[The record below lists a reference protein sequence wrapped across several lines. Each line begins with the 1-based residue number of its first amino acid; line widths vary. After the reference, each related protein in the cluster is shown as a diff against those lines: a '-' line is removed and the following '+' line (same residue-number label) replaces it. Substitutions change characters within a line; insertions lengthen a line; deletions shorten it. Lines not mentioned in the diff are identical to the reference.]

1 MRKVQSAAVV
11 GCVPGDSLLPM
22 LKLGVQLLCELHELQ
37 GCYSQNTSIG
47 LHSCL
52 VQCMKFRCKHIP
64 SMLLFYFLLLQWFT
78 APVDQRPGT
87 FAFYKQK

>member
-1 MRKVQSAAVV
+1 MGKVQSAAVV

-47 LHSCL
+47 A
-52 VQCMKFRCKHIP
+52 VYEI
-64 SMLLFYFLLLQWFT
+64 
-78 APVDQRPGT
+78 
-87 FAFYKQK
+87 